1 VYFVSES
8 GRTIVMRADRSAEV
22 LADNALDAHL
32 VASPA
37 AARGRIILR
46 SDKRVFAVGER

>member
-8 GRTIVMRADRSAEV
+8 GRTIVMRASRKAEV
-22 LADNALDAHL
+22 LAENDLDAHL

-37 AARGRIILR
+37 ASGGRIFLR
-46 SDKRVFAVGER
+46 SDDRLYAVGR